1 MEFKV
6 KNKIIEIKFDYRT
19 MFKVDKQLATKNK
32 DTGASNNDGV
42 GTLFNNILNR
52 NDEGLVDLILL
63 SANKA
68 FSKAISEDD
77 AITAIE
83 TWLVDNDADDTE
95 SLFEEIQQEMVDSGF
110 FKNKILKYIGNF
122 GNSSRIH
129 ESARGQRSAS
139 SRKLPKKLI
148 GKMKSATILTECA
161 RLGLTDLET
170 IYSCNKWELDA
181 ILEGLHYRQID
192 FREKVYQEL
201 C

>member
-95 SLFEEIQQEMVDSGF
+95 SLFEEIQQDMVDSGF
-110 FKNKILKYIGNF
+110 FKNKILKYIKGMQKALNY
-122 GNSSRIH
+122 
-129 ESARGQRSAS
+129 
-139 SRKLPKKLI
+139 
-148 GKMKSATILTECA
+148 LTAKDDVDPIEVEA
-161 RLGLTDLET
+161 VKDMISEMQNAL
-170 IYSCNKWELDA
+170 S
-181 ILEGLHYRQID
+181 
-192 FREKVYQEL
+192 
-201 C
+201 

>member
-32 DTGASNNDGV
+32 ETGASNNDGV

-52 NDEGLVDLILL
+52 NDAGIVDLIPL

-83 TWLVDNDADDTE
+83 DWLVDNDAADTE
-95 SLFEEIQQEMVDSGF
+95 NLFEEIQQEMVDSGF
-110 FKNKILKYIGNF
+110 FRNKILKYIENLETAVEYMKAQED
-122 GNSSRIH
+122 SEALQI
-129 ESARGQRSAS
+129 EVTE
-139 SRKLPKKLI
+139 KLI
-148 GKMKSATILTECA
+148 GKMKSAL
-161 RLGLTDLET
+161 
-170 IYSCNKWELDA
+170 S
-181 ILEGLHYRQID
+181 
-192 FREKVYQEL
+192 
-201 C
+201 

>member
-19 MFKVDKQLATKNK
+19 LFKVDKQLATKNK

-42 GTLFNNILNR
+42 GVLFNNILNR

-83 TWLVDNDADDTE
+83 DWLVDNDAADTE
-95 SLFEEIQQEMVDSGF
+95 NLFEEIQQEMVDSGF
-110 FKNKILKYIGNF
+110 FRNKILKYIENLETAVEYMKAQED
-122 GNSSRIH
+122 SEALQI
-129 ESARGQRSAS
+129 EVTE
-139 SRKLPKKLI
+139 KLI
-148 GKMKSATILTECA
+148 GKMKSAL
-161 RLGLTDLET
+161 
-170 IYSCNKWELDA
+170 S
-181 ILEGLHYRQID
+181 
-192 FREKVYQEL
+192 
-201 C
+201 

>member
-32 DTGASNNDGV
+32 ETGASNNDGV

-83 TWLVDNDADDTE
+83 DWLVEHDAADTE
-95 SLFEEIQQEMVDSGF
+95 ILFEEIQQEMVDSGF
-110 FKNKILKYIGNF
+110 FKNKILKYIENLETAVEYMKAQED
-122 GNSSRIH
+122 SEALQVEIT
-129 ESARGQRSAS
+129 E
-139 SRKLPKKLI
+139 KLI
-148 GKMKSATILTECA
+148 GKMKSAL
-161 RLGLTDLET
+161 
-170 IYSCNKWELDA
+170 S
-181 ILEGLHYRQID
+181 
-192 FREKVYQEL
+192 
-201 C
+201 

>member
-32 DTGASNNDGV
+32 ETGASNNDGV
-42 GTLFNNILNR
+42 GTLFNNILNC

-83 TWLVDNDADDTE
+83 DWLVDNDAADTE
-95 SLFEEIQQEMVDSGF
+95 NLFEEIQQEMVDSGF
-110 FKNKILKYIGNF
+110 FRNKILKYIENLETAVEYMKAQED
-122 GNSSRIH
+122 SEALQI
-129 ESARGQRSAS
+129 EVTE
-139 SRKLPKKLI
+139 KLI
-148 GKMKSATILTECA
+148 GKMKSAL
-161 RLGLTDLET
+161 
-170 IYSCNKWELDA
+170 S
-181 ILEGLHYRQID
+181 
-192 FREKVYQEL
+192 
-201 C
+201 

>member
-19 MFKVDKQLATKNK
+19 MFKVDKQLATRNK

-63 SANKA
+63 SASKA

-83 TWLVDNDADDTE
+83 NWLADNEAADTE

-110 FKNKILKYIGNF
+110 FKNKILKYIENLETAVEYMKAQED
-122 GNSSRIH
+122 SEALQVEIT
-129 ESARGQRSAS
+129 E
-139 SRKLPKKLI
+139 KLI
-148 GKMKSATILTECA
+148 GKMKSAL
-161 RLGLTDLET
+161 
-170 IYSCNKWELDA
+170 S
-181 ILEGLHYRQID
+181 
-192 FREKVYQEL
+192 
-201 C
+201 

>member
-83 TWLVDNDADDTE
+83 DWLVDNDAEDTE
-95 SLFEEIQQEMVDSGF
+95 NLFEEIQQEMVDSGF
-110 FKNKILKYIGNF
+110 FRNKILKYIENLETAVEYMKAQED
-122 GNSSRIH
+122 SEALQI
-129 ESARGQRSAS
+129 EVTE
-139 SRKLPKKLI
+139 KLI
-148 GKMKSATILTECA
+148 GKMKSAL
-161 RLGLTDLET
+161 
-170 IYSCNKWELDA
+170 S
-181 ILEGLHYRQID
+181 
-192 FREKVYQEL
+192 
-201 C
+201 

>member
-32 DTGASNNDGV
+32 ETGASNNDGV

-52 NDEGLVDLILL
+52 NDAGIVDLITL

-83 TWLVDNDADDTE
+83 DWLVDNDAADTE
-95 SLFEEIQQEMVDSGF
+95 NLFEEIQQEMVDSGF
-110 FKNKILKYIGNF
+110 FFFFFLKYIENLETVVEYR
-122 GNSSRIH
+122 NAQEDS
-129 ESARGQRSAS
+129 EPLQVEVTE
-139 SRKLPKKLI
+139 KLI
-148 GKMKSATILTECA
+148 GKMKSAL
-161 RLGLTDLET
+161 
-170 IYSCNKWELDA
+170 S
-181 ILEGLHYRQID
+181 
-192 FREKVYQEL
+192 
-201 C
+201 

>member
-32 DTGASNNDGV
+32 ETGASNNDGV

-83 TWLVDNDADDTE
+83 DWLVENDAADTE
-95 SLFEEIQQEMVDSGF
+95 NLFEEIQQEMVESGF
-110 FKNKILKYIGNF
+110 FRNKILKYIENLETAVEYMKAQED
-122 GNSSRIH
+122 S
-129 ESARGQRSAS
+129 EALQVEVTE
-139 SRKLPKKLI
+139 KLI
-148 GKMKSATILTECA
+148 GKMKSAL
-161 RLGLTDLET
+161 
-170 IYSCNKWELDA
+170 S
-181 ILEGLHYRQID
+181 
-192 FREKVYQEL
+192 
-201 C
+201 

>member
-32 DTGASNNDGV
+32 ETGGSNNDGV

-83 TWLVDNDADDTE
+83 DWLVDNDAADTE
-95 SLFEEIQQEMVDSGF
+95 NLFEEIQQEMVDSGF
-110 FKNKILKYIGNF
+110 FRNKILKYIENLETAVEYMKAQED
-122 GNSSRIH
+122 SEALQI
-129 ESARGQRSAS
+129 EVTE
-139 SRKLPKKLI
+139 KLI
-148 GKMKSATILTECA
+148 GKMKSAL
-161 RLGLTDLET
+161 
-170 IYSCNKWELDA
+170 S
-181 ILEGLHYRQID
+181 
-192 FREKVYQEL
+192 
-201 C
+201 

>member
-32 DTGASNNDGV
+32 ETGSSNNDGV

-52 NDEGLVDLILL
+52 NDAGIVDLITL

-83 TWLVDNDADDTE
+83 DWLVDNDAADTE
-95 SLFEEIQQEMVDSGF
+95 NLFEEIQQEMVDSGF
-110 FKNKILKYIGNF
+110 FRNKILKYIENLETAVEYMKAQED
-122 GNSSRIH
+122 SEALQI
-129 ESARGQRSAS
+129 EVTE
-139 SRKLPKKLI
+139 KLI
-148 GKMKSATILTECA
+148 GKMKSAL
-161 RLGLTDLET
+161 
-170 IYSCNKWELDA
+170 S
-181 ILEGLHYRQID
+181 
-192 FREKVYQEL
+192 
-201 C
+201 

>member
-32 DTGASNNDGV
+32 ETGASNNDGV

-83 TWLVDNDADDTE
+83 DWLVDNDAADTE
-95 SLFEEIQQEMVDSGF
+95 NLFEEIQQEMVDSGF
-110 FKNKILKYIGNF
+110 FRNKILKYIENLETAVEYMKAQED
-122 GNSSRIH
+122 S
-129 ESARGQRSAS
+129 EALQVEVTE
-139 SRKLPKKLI
+139 KLI
-148 GKMKSATILTECA
+148 GKMKNALS
-161 RLGLTDLET
+161 
-170 IYSCNKWELDA
+170 
-181 ILEGLHYRQID
+181 
-192 FREKVYQEL
+192 
-201 C
+201 

>member
-32 DTGASNNDGV
+32 ETGASNNDGV

-68 FSKAISEDD
+68 FSKAVSEDD

-83 TWLVDNDADDTE
+83 DWLVDNDAADTE
-95 SLFEEIQQEMVDSGF
+95 NLFEEIQQEMVDSGF
-110 FKNKILKYIGNF
+110 FRNKILKYIENLETAVEYMKAQED
-122 GNSSRIH
+122 SEALQI
-129 ESARGQRSAS
+129 EVTE
-139 SRKLPKKLI
+139 KLI
-148 GKMKSATILTECA
+148 GKMKSAL
-161 RLGLTDLET
+161 
-170 IYSCNKWELDA
+170 S
-181 ILEGLHYRQID
+181 
-192 FREKVYQEL
+192 
-201 C
+201 

>member
-1 MEFKV
+1 MEFKI

-32 DTGASNNDGV
+32 ETGASNNDGV

-83 TWLVDNDADDTE
+83 DWLVDNDAADTE
-95 SLFEEIQQEMVDSGF
+95 NLFEEIQQEMVDSGF
-110 FKNKILKYIGNF
+110 FRNKILKYIENIETAVEYMKAQED
-122 GNSSRIH
+122 S
-129 ESARGQRSAS
+129 EPLQVEVTE
-139 SRKLPKKLI
+139 KLI
-148 GKMKSATILTECA
+148 GKMKSAL
-161 RLGLTDLET
+161 
-170 IYSCNKWELDA
+170 S
-181 ILEGLHYRQID
+181 
-192 FREKVYQEL
+192 
-201 C
+201 

>member
-32 DTGASNNDGV
+32 ETGASNNDGV

-83 TWLVDNDADDTE
+83 DWLVDNDAADTE
-95 SLFEEIQQEMVDSGF
+95 NLFEEIQQEMVDSGIF
-110 FKNKILKYIGNF
+110 RNKILKYIENPETAVEYMKAQED
-122 GNSSRIH
+122 SEALQI
-129 ESARGQRSAS
+129 EVTE
-139 SRKLPKKLI
+139 KLI
-148 GKMKSATILTECA
+148 GKMKSAL
-161 RLGLTDLET
+161 
-170 IYSCNKWELDA
+170 S
-181 ILEGLHYRQID
+181 
-192 FREKVYQEL
+192 
-201 C
+201 

>member
-6 KNKIIEIKFDYRT
+6 KNKTIEIKFDYRT

-32 DTGASNNDGV
+32 ETGASNNDGV

-83 TWLVDNDADDTE
+83 DWLVDNDAADTE
-95 SLFEEIQQEMVDSGF
+95 NLFEEIQQEMVDSGF
-110 FKNKILKYIGNF
+110 FRNKILKYIENLETAVEYMKAQED
-122 GNSSRIH
+122 SEALQI
-129 ESARGQRSAS
+129 EVTE
-139 SRKLPKKLI
+139 KLI
-148 GKMKSATILTECA
+148 GKMKSAL
-161 RLGLTDLET
+161 
-170 IYSCNKWELDA
+170 S
-181 ILEGLHYRQID
+181 
-192 FREKVYQEL
+192 
-201 C
+201 

>member
-32 DTGASNNDGV
+32 ETGASNNDGV
-42 GTLFNNILNR
+42 GTLFNNVLNR

-83 TWLVDNDADDTE
+83 DWLVDNDAADTE
-95 SLFEEIQQEMVDSGF
+95 ILFEEIQQEMVDSGF
-110 FKNKILKYIGNF
+110 FRNKILKYIENLETAVEYMKAQED
-122 GNSSRIH
+122 SEALQI
-129 ESARGQRSAS
+129 EVTE
-139 SRKLPKKLI
+139 KLI
-148 GKMKSATILTECA
+148 GKMKSAL
-161 RLGLTDLET
+161 
-170 IYSCNKWELDA
+170 S
-181 ILEGLHYRQID
+181 
-192 FREKVYQEL
+192 
-201 C
+201 

>member
-32 DTGASNNDGV
+32 ETGASNNDGV

-83 TWLVDNDADDTE
+83 DWLVDNDAADTE
-95 SLFEEIQQEMVDSGF
+95 TLFEEIQQEMVDSGF
-110 FKNKILKYIGNF
+110 FRNKILKYIENLETAVEYMKAQED
-122 GNSSRIH
+122 SEALQI
-129 ESARGQRSAS
+129 EVTE
-139 SRKLPKKLI
+139 KLI
-148 GKMKSATILTECA
+148 GKMKSAL
-161 RLGLTDLET
+161 
-170 IYSCNKWELDA
+170 S
-181 ILEGLHYRQID
+181 
-192 FREKVYQEL
+192 
-201 C
+201 

>member
-19 MFKVDKQLATKNK
+19 MFKVYKQLATKNK
-32 DTGASNNDGV
+32 ETGASNNDGV

-83 TWLVDNDADDTE
+83 DWLVDNDAADTE
-95 SLFEEIQQEMVDSGF
+95 YLFEEIQQEMVDSGF
-110 FKNKILKYIGNF
+110 FRNKILKYIENLETAVEYMKAQED
-122 GNSSRIH
+122 S
-129 ESARGQRSAS
+129 EALQTEVTE
-139 SRKLPKKLI
+139 KLI
-148 GKMKSATILTECA
+148 GKMKNVLS
-161 RLGLTDLET
+161 
-170 IYSCNKWELDA
+170 
-181 ILEGLHYRQID
+181 
-192 FREKVYQEL
+192 
-201 C
+201 

>member
-32 DTGASNNDGV
+32 ETGASNNDGV

-83 TWLVDNDADDTE
+83 DWLVDNDAADTE
-95 SLFEEIQQEMVDSGF
+95 NLFEEIQQEMVDSGF
-110 FKNKILKYIGNF
+110 FRNKILKYIENLETAVEYMKAQED
-122 GNSSRIH
+122 S
-129 ESARGQRSAS
+129 EALQVEVTE
-139 SRKLPKKLI
+139 KLI
-148 GKMKSATILTECA
+148 GKMKSAL
-161 RLGLTDLET
+161 
-170 IYSCNKWELDA
+170 S
-181 ILEGLHYRQID
+181 
-192 FREKVYQEL
+192 
-201 C
+201 

>member
-83 TWLVDNDADDTE
+83 NWLAENEADDTE
-95 SLFEEIQQEMVDSGF
+95 KLFEEIQQEMVDSGF
-110 FKNKILKYIGNF
+110 FKNKILKYIENLETAVEYMKAQED
-122 GNSSRIH
+122 SEALQVEIT
-129 ESARGQRSAS
+129 E
-139 SRKLPKKLI
+139 KLI
-148 GKMKSATILTECA
+148 GKMKSAL
-161 RLGLTDLET
+161 
-170 IYSCNKWELDA
+170 S
-181 ILEGLHYRQID
+181 
-192 FREKVYQEL
+192 
-201 C
+201 

>member
-32 DTGASNNDGV
+32 ETGASNNDGV

-52 NDEGLVDLILL
+52 NDAGLVDLILL

-83 TWLVDNDADDTE
+83 DWLVDNDAADTE
-95 SLFEEIQQEMVDSGF
+95 ILFDEIQQEMVDSGF
-110 FKNKILKYIGNF
+110 FRNKILKYIENLETAVEYMKAQED
-122 GNSSRIH
+122 SEALQI
-129 ESARGQRSAS
+129 EVTE
-139 SRKLPKKLI
+139 KLI
-148 GKMKSATILTECA
+148 GKMKSAL
-161 RLGLTDLET
+161 
-170 IYSCNKWELDA
+170 S
-181 ILEGLHYRQID
+181 
-192 FREKVYQEL
+192 
-201 C
+201 

>member
-32 DTGASNNDGV
+32 ETGASNNDGV

-52 NDEGLVDLILL
+52 NDAGLVDLILL

-83 TWLVDNDADDTE
+83 DWLVDNDAADTE
-95 SLFEEIQQEMVDSGF
+95 ILFDEIQQEMVDSGF
-110 FKNKILKYIGNF
+110 FRNKILKYIENLETAVEYMKAQED
-122 GNSSRIH
+122 SEVLQI
-129 ESARGQRSAS
+129 EVTE
-139 SRKLPKKLI
+139 KLI
-148 GKMKSATILTECA
+148 GKMKSAL
-161 RLGLTDLET
+161 
-170 IYSCNKWELDA
+170 S
-181 ILEGLHYRQID
+181 
-192 FREKVYQEL
+192 
-201 C
+201 

>member
-32 DTGASNNDGV
+32 ETGASNNDGV

-83 TWLVDNDADDTE
+83 DWLVDNDAADTE
-95 SLFEEIQQEMVDSGF
+95 NLFEEIQQEMVDSGF
-110 FKNKILKYIGNF
+110 FRNKILKYIENLETAVEYMKAQED
-122 GNSSRIH
+122 SEALQI
-129 ESARGQRSAS
+129 EVTE
-139 SRKLPKKLI
+139 KLI
-148 GKMKSATILTECA
+148 GKMKSAL
-161 RLGLTDLET
+161 
-170 IYSCNKWELDA
+170 Y
-181 ILEGLHYRQID
+181 
-192 FREKVYQEL
+192 
-201 C
+201 

>member
-32 DTGASNNDGV
+32 ETGASNNDGV

-52 NDEGLVDLILL
+52 NDAGIVDLITL

-83 TWLVDNDADDTE
+83 NWLVDNDAEDTE
-95 SLFEEIQQEMVDSGF
+95 NLFEEIQQEMVDSGF
-110 FKNKILKYIGNF
+110 FKNKILKYIENLETAVEYMKAQED
-122 GNSSRIH
+122 NEALQVEIT
-129 ESARGQRSAS
+129 E
-139 SRKLPKKLI
+139 KLI
-148 GKMKSATILTECA
+148 GKMKNALS
-161 RLGLTDLET
+161 
-170 IYSCNKWELDA
+170 
-181 ILEGLHYRQID
+181 
-192 FREKVYQEL
+192 
-201 C
+201 

>member
-83 TWLVDNDADDTE
+83 DWLVEHDAEDTE
-95 SLFEEIQQEMVDSGF
+95 NLFEEIQQEMVDSGF
-110 FKNKILKYIGNF
+110 FRNKISKYIENLETAVEYMKAQED
-122 GNSSRIH
+122 SEALQI
-129 ESARGQRSAS
+129 EVTE
-139 SRKLPKKLI
+139 KLI
-148 GKMKSATILTECA
+148 GKMKSAL
-161 RLGLTDLET
+161 
-170 IYSCNKWELDA
+170 S
-181 ILEGLHYRQID
+181 
-192 FREKVYQEL
+192 
-201 C
+201 

>member
-83 TWLVDNDADDTE
+83 DWLVEHDAADTE
-95 SLFEEIQQEMVDSGF
+95 NLFEEIQQEMVDSGF
-110 FKNKILKYIGNF
+110 FRNKILKYIENLETAVEYMKAQED
-122 GNSSRIH
+122 SEALQI
-129 ESARGQRSAS
+129 EVTE
-139 SRKLPKKLI
+139 KLI
-148 GKMKSATILTECA
+148 GKMKSAL
-161 RLGLTDLET
+161 
-170 IYSCNKWELDA
+170 S
-181 ILEGLHYRQID
+181 
-192 FREKVYQEL
+192 
-201 C
+201 

>member
-32 DTGASNNDGV
+32 ETGSSNNDGV

-83 TWLVDNDADDTE
+83 DWLVEHDAADTE
-95 SLFEEIQQEMVDSGF
+95 NLFEEVQQEMVDSGF
-110 FKNKILKYIGNF
+110 FRNKILKYIENLETAVEYMKAQED
-122 GNSSRIH
+122 SEALQI
-129 ESARGQRSAS
+129 EVTE
-139 SRKLPKKLI
+139 KLI
-148 GKMKSATILTECA
+148 GKMKSAL
-161 RLGLTDLET
+161 
-170 IYSCNKWELDA
+170 S
-181 ILEGLHYRQID
+181 
-192 FREKVYQEL
+192 
-201 C
+201 

>member
-32 DTGASNNDGV
+32 ETGASNNDGV

-52 NDEGLVDLILL
+52 NDEGIVDLITL

-83 TWLVDNDADDTE
+83 NWLVDNDAEDTE

-110 FKNKILKYIGNF
+110 FKNKILKYIENLETAVEYMKAQED
-122 GNSSRIH
+122 SEALQVEIT
-129 ESARGQRSAS
+129 E
-139 SRKLPKKLI
+139 KLI
-148 GKMKSATILTECA
+148 GKMKRALS
-161 RLGLTDLET
+161 
-170 IYSCNKWELDA
+170 
-181 ILEGLHYRQID
+181 
-192 FREKVYQEL
+192 
-201 C
+201 

>member
-19 MFKVDKQLATKNK
+19 MFKVDKQLATKSK
-32 DTGASNNDGV
+32 ETGASNNDGV

-83 TWLVDNDADDTE
+83 DWLVDNDAADTE
-95 SLFEEIQQEMVDSGF
+95 NLFEEIQQEMVDSGF
-110 FKNKILKYIGNF
+110 FRNKILKYIENLETAVEYMKAQED
-122 GNSSRIH
+122 SEALQI
-129 ESARGQRSAS
+129 EVTE
-139 SRKLPKKLI
+139 KLI
-148 GKMKSATILTECA
+148 GKMKSAL
-161 RLGLTDLET
+161 
-170 IYSCNKWELDA
+170 S
-181 ILEGLHYRQID
+181 
-192 FREKVYQEL
+192 
-201 C
+201 

>member
-32 DTGASNNDGV
+32 ETGASNNDGV

-52 NDEGLVDLILL
+52 NDEGIVDLILL

-83 TWLVDNDADDTE
+83 DWLVEHDAADTE
-95 SLFEEIQQEMVDSGF
+95 ILFEEIQQEMVDSGF
-110 FKNKILKYIGNF
+110 FRNKILKYIENLETAVEYMKAQED
-122 GNSSRIH
+122 S
-129 ESARGQRSAS
+129 EALQVEVTE
-139 SRKLPKKLI
+139 KLI
-148 GKMKSATILTECA
+148 GKMKSAL
-161 RLGLTDLET
+161 
-170 IYSCNKWELDA
+170 S
-181 ILEGLHYRQID
+181 
-192 FREKVYQEL
+192 
-201 C
+201 

>member
-32 DTGASNNDGV
+32 ETGASNNDGV

-52 NDEGLVDLILL
+52 NDAGIVDLITL

-83 TWLVDNDADDTE
+83 DWLVEHDAGSTE
-95 SLFEEIQQEMVDSGF
+95 ILFEEIQQEMVDSGF
-110 FKNKILKYIGNF
+110 FKNKILKYIENLETAVEYMKAQED
-122 GNSSRIH
+122 SEALQVEIT
-129 ESARGQRSAS
+129 E
-139 SRKLPKKLI
+139 KLI
-148 GKMKSATILTECA
+148 GKMKSAL
-161 RLGLTDLET
+161 
-170 IYSCNKWELDA
+170 S
-181 ILEGLHYRQID
+181 
-192 FREKVYQEL
+192 
-201 C
+201 

>member
-32 DTGASNNDGV
+32 ETGSSNNDGV

-52 NDEGLVDLILL
+52 NDAGLVDLILL

-83 TWLVDNDADDTE
+83 DWLVDNDAADTE
-95 SLFEEIQQEMVDSGF
+95 NLFEEIQQEMVDSGF
-110 FKNKILKYIGNF
+110 FRNKILKYIENLETAVEYMKAQED
-122 GNSSRIH
+122 SEALQI
-129 ESARGQRSAS
+129 EVTE
-139 SRKLPKKLI
+139 KLI
-148 GKMKSATILTECA
+148 GKMKSAL
-161 RLGLTDLET
+161 
-170 IYSCNKWELDA
+170 S
-181 ILEGLHYRQID
+181 
-192 FREKVYQEL
+192 
-201 C
+201 